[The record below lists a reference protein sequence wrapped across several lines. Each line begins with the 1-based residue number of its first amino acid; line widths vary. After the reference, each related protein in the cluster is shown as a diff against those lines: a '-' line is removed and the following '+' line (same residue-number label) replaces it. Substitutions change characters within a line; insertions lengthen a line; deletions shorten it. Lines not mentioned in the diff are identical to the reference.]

1 MDVARVYPEVA
12 AIAYHFH
19 WSREECMGMS
29 RKERAMWLKEIGKI
43 NKQMAKSMKVRK
55 R

>member
-1 MDVARVYPEVA
+1 MDVSRVYPEVA

-19 WSREECMGMS
+19 WSRAECLAMS
-29 RKERAMWLKEIGKI
+29 RKERAMWIDEIGKI
-43 NKQMAKSMKVRK
+43 NKQIASSMKVRK